1 MKGLLFAGL
10 MSLALVSNVLAE
22 PSSKVA
28 WTKETLQFVRNGNAD
43 RGKELAQTCASCHT
57 AASEYPHLDGQLAT
71 YTYRQLQDYKNG
83 NRKHAVMSGMTQGL
97 SDQDMADLAA
107 WYSKQTPMAGSGGV
121 DDPTGVAFKGDSQRM
136 EPPCSSCHG
145 GDGQGE
151 KVDTPRL
158 AGQNAAYLENTLLAY
173 KAGAR
178 ANDIYHRMRLIAEK
192 LSDQEIKQLAEYYST
207 VK

>member
-1 MKGLLFAGL
+1 MRGFLAAGL
-10 MSLALVSNVLAE
+10 MSLALVSNASAE

-28 WTKETLQFVRNGNAD
+28 WTEETLRFLRNGNAD
-43 RGKELAQTCASCHT
+43 SGKALAQACASCHT
-57 AASEYPHLDGQLAT
+57 IQSENPRLDGQLAT
-71 YTYRQLQDYKNG
+71 YTYRQLQDYKHG

-107 WYSKQTPMAGSGGV
+107 WYSKQTPMSGHGGA
-121 DDPTGVAFKGDSQRM
+121 DDPTGIAFKGDSQRM

-151 KVDTPRL
+151 RVDTPRL
-158 AGQNAAYLENTLLAY
+158 AGQKAAYLENTLLAY
-173 KAGAR
+173 KTGAR

-192 LSDQEIKQLAEYYST
+192 RSDQEIKQLAEYYST